1 MSVATRGATHDNV
14 FKSMKDITFEQTIS
28 DQCGVTMNDSVEA
41 RAIAEFMAEK
51 PDVIVTHPGWGDA
64 YFLRDFFPG
73 AKVVGLFEYYYHARG
88 ADVGFDPEFPSSFDD
103 IFRLRVLNA
112 TQLLALDSCDEGFC
126 PTQWQRS
133 RFPAVWRE
141 RLGLLHDGIDTATV
155 CPDATAQ
162 VQLPDGTTLKAG
174 DEVLTFVSRNLE
186 PYRGYHIFMRA
197 LRREQVERTPVW
209 LMRQAGRYQPEYRA
223 IRAKMSFLELCHNS
237 QVAAEVTIMAVDMLQ
252 VDAAIIFA
260 DILLPLQSLNAGLR
274 FAQGDGPVIDNPI
287 RLASDVDKLSLFEIE
302 EGLGYVFQSI
312 RLFVKE
318 RPLVPLIGFAGAPFT
333 LASYLIEGGS
343 SRNFERT
350 KAFMYLEPQAFSRLM
365 AILTDVTIAYLL
377 AQVAAGAHCLML
389 FDSWVGTLSRE
400 DYESSVLPYSKKIF
414 AALAS
419 QAPSIHFGT
428 ATGGM
433 LDLISSA
440 GSTVVGVDWRMDLAS
455 AWQMI
460 GDKAVQGNLDP
471 TVLLGDRT
479 LIKERTQLVLDKA
492 AGRPGHIFN
501 LGHGIGKDTP
511 VDNVKY
517 LVDLVRELSSKPRN

>member
-1 MSVATRGATHDNV
+1 VA
-14 FKSMKDITFEQTIS
+14 
-28 DQCGVTMNDSVEA
+28 
-41 RAIAEFMAEK
+41 
-51 PDVIVTHPGWGDA
+51 
-64 YFLRDFFPG
+64 
-73 AKVVGLFEYYYHARG
+73 
-88 ADVGFDPEFPSSFDD
+88 
-103 IFRLRVLNA
+103 
-112 TQLLALDSCDEGFC
+112 
-126 PTQWQRS
+126 
-133 RFPAVWRE
+133 
-141 RLGLLHDGIDTATV
+141 
-155 CPDATAQ
+155 
-162 VQLPDGTTLKAG
+162 
-174 DEVLTFVSRNLE
+174 LE
-186 PYRGYHIFMRA
+186 NNIFMRA
-197 LRREQVERTPVW
+197 LRREPVERTPVW

-237 QVAAEVTIMAVDMLQ
+237 QVAAEVTVMAVDMLQ
-252 VDAAIIFA
+252 VDAGIIFA
-260 DILLPLQSLNAGLR
+260 DILLPLQCLNAGLR

-287 RLASDVDKLSLFEIE
+287 RVSADVAKLTRFDIE
-302 EGLGYVFQSI
+302 EGLGYVFEAI

-350 KAFMYLEPQAFSRLM
+350 KAFMYSEPQAFADLM
-365 AILTDVTIAYLL
+365 SILTEVTISYLL

-389 FDSWVGTLSRE
+389 FDSWVGTLCRE
-400 DYESSVLPYSKKIF
+400 DYESMVLPYSKKIF
-414 AALAS
+414 SAIENA
-419 QAPSIHFGT
+419 APSIHFGT

-433 LDLISSA
+433 LDLVASA

-471 TVLLGDRT
+471 TVLLGGRE
-479 LIKERTQLVLDKA
+479 LIKERTQLVLNKA

-517 LVDLVRELSSKPRN
+517 LVELVRELSSRDC

>member
-1 MSVATRGATHDNV
+1 VD
-14 FKSMKDITFEQTIS
+14 
-28 DQCGVTMNDSVEA
+28 
-41 RAIAEFMAEK
+41 
-51 PDVIVTHPGWGDA
+51 
-64 YFLRDFFPG
+64 
-73 AKVVGLFEYYYHARG
+73 
-88 ADVGFDPEFPSSFDD
+88 
-103 IFRLRVLNA
+103 
-112 TQLLALDSCDEGFC
+112 
-126 PTQWQRS
+126 
-133 RFPAVWRE
+133 
-141 RLGLLHDGIDTATV
+141 
-155 CPDATAQ
+155 
-162 VQLPDGTTLKAG
+162 
-174 DEVLTFVSRNLE
+174 LE
-186 PYRGYHIFMRA
+186 NNIFMRA

-237 QVAAEVTIMAVDMLQ
+237 QVAAEVTTMAVDMLQ

-260 DILLPLQSLNAGLR
+260 DILLPLQCLNAGLR

-287 RLASDVDKLSLFEIE
+287 RLASDVERLSLFDIE

-312 RLFVKE
+312 KLFVKE

-350 KAFMYLEPQAFSRLM
+350 KAFMYQEPQAFARLM

-400 DYESSVLPYSKKIF
+400 DYESTVLPYSKKIF

-419 QAPSIHFGT
+419 AAPSIHFGT

-433 LDLISSA
+433 LDLIASA

-471 TVLLGDRT
+471 TVLLGDRA

-492 AGRPGHIFN
+492 DGRPGHIFN

-517 LVDLVRELSSKPRN
+517 LVDLVRELSSKSRG